1 MLLSNYILIN
11 KLSINNNNII
21 IIFIYINIII
31 YTQLLKIKNKKIN
44 S

>member
-11 KLSINNNNII
+11 KLPINNNNII

-31 YTQLLKIKNKKIN
+31 YTQLLKIKKK
-44 S
+44 